1 MRNYTLDQ
9 NAAREANQN
18 NYISETGKYVGRIVM
33 AEAIKSRNS
42 TDGIELSFQSSAGQT
57 ANFLTLYTYNSNG
70 EPLYGLKVLNALMV
84 CAGVQALT
92 QQTRQITDAKDNN
105 RPAQVFIE
113 LINKPIGLVLQKE
126 FYEKNDGSGVSYRL
140 NIIAPFHPQTEMMA
154 KEILDG
160 ATAPR
165 SLPNILSTLADK
177 PAPKKTQQ
185 QTQQYVANGYANASN
200 GGSFPDDPFD
210 DLGGGF

>member
-1 MRNYTLDQ
+1 MRSYSLDP

-18 NYISETGKYVGRIVM
+18 NYISETGKYVGRIIM

-42 TDGIELSFQSSAGQT
+42 TEGIELSFRSNAGQT
-57 ANFLTLYTYNSNG
+57 ANFLTLYTYNSNS
-70 EPLYGLKVLNALMV
+70 EALYGLKVLNALMV
-84 CAGVQALT
+84 CAGVQSLT
-92 QQTRQITDAKDNN
+92 PQQQQITDAKGVS
-105 RPAQVFIE
+105 RPASVFVE

-126 FYEKNDGSGVSYRL
+126 FYEKNDGSGESYRFS
-140 NIIAPFHPQTEMMA
+140 IIAPFHPQTEMMA

-200 GGSFPDDPFD
+200 GGNFPDDPFD
-210 DLGGGF
+210 DLGAGF